1 MKLKY
6 NYYIYSRL
14 KYMNYIFFLI
24 QFLFIYISCDCPP
37 CENSDDCKKSIND
50 DSVEFCCNGISS
62 NSINKYFYIYDYQ
75 DSDGTCKFIEQ
86 CPDKV
91 VADTNECVPDC
102 KNYYEVGDFCFKPNN
117 LVPLN
122 DYEIEIN
129 LPNKI
134 KYKCKDY
141 TYIQIIDGKEF
152 HKCIDDPNKCPN
164 KIIDFDLK
172 ICVNSCENK
181 KIRKVTN
188 NEGELLYYQCR
199 NQCPESE
206 YEYDESIDIDGSKN
220 IYCLI
225 KCPTIT
231 PFYYKILNTQSPKCQ
246 KKCNKKDFYKK
257 DINECIST
265 CETKFYLEK
274 ESNDFFLCLGGTE
287 NCPST
292 HPYKY
297 QNQCF
302 KSCKDTQIN
311 ILIQKTTY
319 SYNNDGNKLC
329 VDDCDLNEDKPFSDD
344 DSLSCVDNCYNTK
357 NKYHYNKKCVYSCS
371 GFNYYTQTSLNID
384 STSPSDFECVN
395 KCPEEYYIY
404 NNICLKYC
412 KSSDKQYI
420 SINGKDCS
428 SCKIPEDPSNP
439 KSDEGFILKSDIDD
453 SNNDDNQNINCLKS
467 CPSGTYY
474 KKDDNI
480 CYNSENN
487 EKKNLCYFAEDNFNI
502 CYYSCQDIPND
513 YNFEKKEND
522 KNICYKSFN
531 CDNEYYYTKGG
542 FTKCIDNNYV
552 KECGKQGYNYLR
564 EKECVLNCN
573 EDEYII
579 EPKITI
585 YNGIEQLGKCCTNSN
600 CDSTYPYYSESD
612 KILKEQCS
620 LKTIEKN
627 GNDDTNRVGVS
638 SQGTCVS
645 ICPPDY
651 PYESE
656 DGKKCVFSCPN
667 NYYTIGNTKKCIS
680 NCKNVNKYNFINEKE
695 CLDNCS
701 KKINNKLTYYY
712 YDSNN
717 ICYTS
722 CKDHNTDKF
731 SLNASDSPQKCLL
744 NCPQT
749 YKYYFESDNI
759 CLFSCSNGYLESEGS
774 NKCVTQCDT
783 GKVVINNSTCS
794 DNCIQDEPFIISEPL
809 SVGSSIMI
817 DKCVSNCKSFGYNFY
832 SNLTNKCLIECNPSV
847 PYEFGNA
854 CVEKCP
860 EGYFTEFGDSNKCS
874 VKCSTPYYIYD
885 TDNKNYKC
893 LPNCDL
899 SNYYVSSTGECVK
912 NCPLGENFIGKN
924 RRCKSFCNE
933 SEDGKFYKKKIDT
946 DIDYNIYLCLQ
957 SYGAS
962 DSEYCVFGTNEIVNK
977 CPDDKPYLS
986 DNGKICYSICSE
998 YDKLLPFSTEDNNN
1012 KICSFECK
1020 NPNNYYGEDKICVI
1034 SCDKFQVTNI
1044 INDENNSCVEKC
1056 DNNSLYKFET
1066 KYEDGSLH
1074 CSLKCNTETKYS
1086 EADYKCVD
1094 ICKEPYNYVYE
1105 NKCLDECP
1113 SDKFAQINNVNEYEC
1128 KDKCE
1133 GGYPYYYQKDRKC
1146 IDKCNNYIIPETNEC
1161 TSNCLSI
1168 PGSIKYYFYDY
1179 YGNDE
1184 EILTGST
1191 RSYEYNACVNNC
1203 PDDKPF
1209 LKENYHCAKECNPE
1223 SFHYCMEDNKI
1234 CIEKCP
1240 SDMKIDGNICK
1251 KECPI
1256 GKFLDKNNNKCID
1269 SCKNSSNRYFYY
1281 TPPDNTCIEKC
1292 DNSLYIDDYKCVS
1305 SCPNEKNI
1313 YADENRKC
1321 VEKCPSNRNYVVQ
1334 EFIHNENN
1342 TQKTCLPSCPTDYP
1356 YYYKK
1361 EESDGTIINSCV
1373 SICSYYILPN
1383 NENMKSIECFEEKCP
1398 DTHNYFIKYKNGTIQ
1413 CLTSCPKDIPYY
1425 MPSEEKRQC
1434 YDKCPDSFPYN
1445 KTFSN
1450 ECYGNCDTKIIDY
1463 DKKTCV
1469 FGCSIGQY
1477 WAKDQNNETQK
1488 YCLNKCNIEL
1498 GEYLSVDN
1506 ECVKKCEPSKYLV
1519 SDITNP
1525 LNKKCKCINLFYID
1539 DTGSTHCLP
1548 STITECGKGSM
1559 DEIYKYRIYNT
1570 NQCTKYCFGY
1580 LSPSE
1585 DICYLDI
1592 KNCEEIDKN
1601 TYLSLKTNQLKCECK
1616 YRYYIDR
1623 NLNNK
1628 KICLGENEECPEN
1641 YLMYNV
1647 ESKECLEDCSGL
1659 KVFDNKCL
1667 KDCPSSFSIDGSKCV
1682 CDKYWYKIGENDYRC
1697 IDSCDGKYPYLIEE
1711 TKQCVNKC
1719 KGTNYEVLYKNN
1731 CYSSC
1736 TSIGMTKI
1744 EIEDEKLKEIASYT
1758 CQCNNIWYY
1767 NNGEIICESSGGEKC
1782 SKYGFKYL
1790 IKDTNECVNSCPELY
1805 KKFFNGECFKSCEDA
1820 RKKYQYPI
1828 KDIGSNECRCENLW
1842 KKNMNEIGE
1851 VISIECLKD
1860 VVCNKFI
1867 VNETNECVDNCP
1879 LESPLEYNNQCY
1891 KKGSCPIGTKED
1903 INKCICNNLWFTQN
1917 NKNIKC
1923 VAENEC
1929 PETHPFKIFDTKEC
1943 ILTCSET
1950 AKIVNNTCY
1959 KNCPKGTIEKG
1970 NTQECECDPQLGYWY
1985 IEEKDEE
1992 PKMICELGKCPNS
2005 KLYYINNTKQCIS
2018 SCVENKMY
2026 EFNNI
2031 CYEDQCPHPTVSE
2044 DATRNKYKCTTK
2056 KYATATNIYD
2066 SYKILKEEIV
2076 NLYKSVPKGGII
2088 YNNFSSTMQVYGIK
2102 KNNTD
2107 NKDII
2112 LRSTLS
2118 YIDIHTCSDKVY
2130 QNNKMEEDD
2139 DIIVVKYD
2147 LGNKTIKSLI
2157 KPVEYEFINSR
2168 TGQVLDMSVCT
2179 KDDIYVSYSLFD
2191 ILNYNKKSNERRLI
2205 ESQDI
2210 QNIDNIFI
2218 EIQNKFKKGKEI
2230 YFTYNLDTFNI
2241 NSSLYTDRC
2250 FTFEI
2255 DGKDLVLED
2264 RVKHLYPYYSLCEE
2278 NCTYSSIDFEL
2289 ERIYCNCPLKNEFD
2303 LNREHKFII
2312 NNNNTEDIIAKQ
2324 KGPTNLPVL
2333 SCMSRLSEKKSINKN
2348 GAFFYSLIILIIEV
2362 SLIITTI
2369 FYNYKLLKNN
2379 IYKNSINNKEQKENN
2394 NEMET
2399 IENREYH
2406 KKSNKKEN
2414 EVIYKT
2420 SERSLNYPPK
2430 KRGIKN
2436 DELNPDDIKLEKKIN
2451 NNEEYNIGNDGTEA
2465 EDPRLEVEGS
2475 NNDPLSK
2482 DYEFGILNEI
2492 KKEHKLLRVK
2502 YDISIQQDKSDIF
2515 IILLTEICDKIYL
2528 IKTLILLGKYSMF
2541 SIYISLYLL
2550 CHLLLLT
2557 FITCFYD
2564 IKTIS
2569 NIFNIENYPDL
2580 NYDLG
2585 HGFLACL
2592 IVWVIY
2598 RIFLCILDNE
2608 NNIKKYFKTQINK
2621 SNNSDSLNV
2630 DNKKF
2635 NKLLYKIKYGMIT
2648 YFIIELIVVII
2659 CLLYLTTF
2667 CAVYTGTKGKIF
2679 KTYGIT
2685 LVEILIIKILYGI
2698 TLAVLRKV
2706 GLSMQ
2711 KSIIYKIV
2719 YNFDK
2724 YIY

>member
-1 MKLKY
+1 MIVQMDIIKMDKYVLVYVELKVQKNIY
-6 NYYIYSRL
+6 MMDIVLSSPIESKFYIEPD
-14 KYMNYIFFLI
+14 NEC
-24 QFLFIYISCDCPP
+24 ISDCTQ
-37 CENSDDCKKSIND
+37 D
-50 DSVEFCCNGISS
+50 
-62 NSINKYFYIYDYQ
+62 NKYYTEIEVDASNKKYHCH
-75 DSDGTCKFIEQ
+75 GTCVKYYLVNEDPNIIARKCLNLEVNKNCQ
-86 CPDKV
+86 TEGYYSSENNEYECYTKCPENTYIDEDNKKCVSECPQYKYHEKNSKKCIAPSECGSKIADFQSGECNQTCSTKYTSDIKDGSTV
-91 VADTNECVPDC
+91 VAKICLNSCGDEIYGKYSTPNNKCVNDCNDFSEYSQIDITQTKCEC
-102 KNYYEVGDFCFKPNN
+102 KNLYYFDQPE
-117 LVPLN
+117 
-122 DYEIEIN
+122 
-129 LPNKI
+129 NKI
-134 KYKCKDY
+134 
-141 TYIQIIDGKEF
+141 
-152 HKCIDDPNKCPN
+152 KCIDDQKEFCFNIEEDY
-164 KIIDFDLK
+164 KIQIYGTKQCIK
-172 ICVNSCENK
+172 IC
-181 KIRKVTN
+181 
-188 NEGELLYYQCR
+188 
-199 NQCPESE
+199 
-206 YEYDESIDIDGSKN
+206 
-220 IYCLI
+220 
-225 KCPTIT
+225 
-231 PFYYKILNTQSPKCQ
+231 
-246 KKCNKKDFYKK
+246 
-257 DINECIST
+257 
-265 CETKFYLEK
+265 
-274 ESNDFFLCLGGTE
+274 
-287 NCPST
+287 
-292 HPYKY
+292 
-297 QNQCF
+297 
-302 KSCKDTQIN
+302 
-311 ILIQKTTY
+311 
-319 SYNNDGNKLC
+319 
-329 VDDCDLNEDKPFSDD
+329 
-344 DSLSCVDNCYNTK
+344 
-357 NKYHYNKKCVYSCS
+357 
-371 GFNYYTQTSLNID
+371 
-384 STSPSDFECVN
+384 
-395 KCPEEYYIY
+395 
-404 NNICLKYC
+404 
-412 KSSDKQYI
+412 
-420 SINGKDCS
+420 
-428 SCKIPEDPSNP
+428 
-439 KSDEGFILKSDIDD
+439 
-453 SNNDDNQNINCLKS
+453 
-467 CPSGTYY
+467 
-474 KKDDNI
+474 
-480 CYNSENN
+480 
-487 EKKNLCYFAEDNFNI
+487 
-502 CYYSCQDIPND
+502 
-513 YNFEKKEND
+513 
-522 KNICYKSFN
+522 
-531 CDNEYYYTKGG
+531 
-542 FTKCIDNNYV
+542 DNNYI
-552 KECGKQGYNYLR
+552 KS
-564 EKECVLNCN
+564 LNGEFCYKN
-573 EDEYII
+573 DQNACSYED
-579 EPKITI
+579 
-585 YNGIEQLGKCCTNSN
+585 
-600 CDSTYPYYSESD
+600 D
-612 KILKEQCS
+612 
-620 LKTIEKN
+620 
-627 GNDDTNRVGVS
+627 RS
-638 SQGTCVS
+638 SQ
-645 ICPPDY
+645 
-651 PYESE
+651 
-656 DGKKCVFSCPN
+656 
-667 NYYTIGNTKKCIS
+667 
-680 NCKNVNKYNFINEKE
+680 
-695 CLDNCS
+695 
-701 KKINNKLTYYY
+701 
-712 YDSNN
+712 
-717 ICYTS
+717 
-722 CKDHNTDKF
+722 
-731 SLNASDSPQKCLL
+731 
-744 NCPQT
+744 
-749 YKYYFESDNI
+749 
-759 CLFSCSNGYLESEGS
+759 
-774 NKCVTQCDT
+774 
-783 GKVVINNSTCS
+783 
-794 DNCIQDEPFIISEPL
+794 II
-809 SVGSSIMI
+809 
-817 DKCVSNCKSFGYNFY
+817 
-832 SNLTNKCLIECNPSV
+832 T
-847 PYEFGNA
+847 
-854 CVEKCP
+854 
-860 EGYFTEFGDSNKCS
+860 T
-874 VKCSTPYYIYD
+874 
-885 TDNKNYKC
+885 
-893 LPNCDL
+893 
-899 SNYYVSSTGECVK
+899 
-912 NCPLGENFIGKN
+912 LG
-924 RRCKSFCNE
+924 
-933 SEDGKFYKKKIDT
+933 
-946 DIDYNIYLCLQ
+946 
-957 SYGAS
+957 
-962 DSEYCVFGTNEIVNK
+962 
-977 CPDDKPYLS
+977 
-986 DNGKICYSICSE
+986 NGK
-998 YDKLLPFSTEDNNN
+998 
-1012 KICSFECK
+1012 
-1020 NPNNYYGEDKICVI
+1020 
-1034 SCDKFQVTNI
+1034 
-1044 INDENNSCVEKC
+1044 
-1056 DNNSLYKFET
+1056 
-1066 KYEDGSLH
+1066 
-1074 CSLKCNTETKYS
+1074 
-1086 EADYKCVD
+1086 
-1094 ICKEPYNYVYE
+1094 
-1105 NKCLDECP
+1105 
-1113 SDKFAQINNVNEYEC
+1113 
-1128 KDKCE
+1128 
-1133 GGYPYYYQKDRKC
+1133 
-1146 IDKCNNYIIPETNEC
+1146 
-1161 TSNCLSI
+1161 
-1168 PGSIKYYFYDY
+1168 
-1179 YGNDE
+1179 
-1184 EILTGST
+1184 
-1191 RSYEYNACVNNC
+1191 
-1203 PDDKPF
+1203 
-1209 LKENYHCAKECNPE
+1209 
-1223 SFHYCMEDNKI
+1223 
-1234 CIEKCP
+1234 
-1240 SDMKIDGNICK
+1240 
-1251 KECPI
+1251 
-1256 GKFLDKNNNKCID
+1256 
-1269 SCKNSSNRYFYY
+1269 
-1281 TPPDNTCIEKC
+1281 
-1292 DNSLYIDDYKCVS
+1292 
-1305 SCPNEKNI
+1305 
-1313 YADENRKC
+1313 
-1321 VEKCPSNRNYVVQ
+1321 
-1334 EFIHNENN
+1334 
-1342 TQKTCLPSCPTDYP
+1342 
-1356 YYYKK
+1356 
-1361 EESDGTIINSCV
+1361 
-1373 SICSYYILPN
+1373 
-1383 NENMKSIECFEEKCP
+1383 
-1398 DTHNYFIKYKNGTIQ
+1398 
-1413 CLTSCPKDIPYY
+1413 
-1425 MPSEEKRQC
+1425 
-1434 YDKCPDSFPYN
+1434 
-1445 KTFSN
+1445 
-1450 ECYGNCDTKIIDY
+1450 
-1463 DKKTCV
+1463 
-1469 FGCSIGQY
+1469 
-1477 WAKDQNNETQK
+1477 
-1488 YCLNKCNIEL
+1488 
-1498 GEYLSVDN
+1498 
-1506 ECVKKCEPSKYLV
+1506 
-1519 SDITNP
+1519 
-1525 LNKKCKCINLFYID
+1525 
-1539 DTGSTHCLP
+1539 
-1548 STITECGKGSM
+1548 
-1559 DEIYKYRIYNT
+1559 
-1570 NQCTKYCFGY
+1570 
-1580 LSPSE
+1580 
-1585 DICYLDI
+1585 
-1592 KNCEEIDKN
+1592 
-1601 TYLSLKTNQLKCECK
+1601 KCECK

-1842 KKNMNEIGE
+1842 KKNKNEIGE

>member
-6 NYYIYSRL
+6 NNYIYSRL
-14 KYMNYIFFLI
+14 KFMNYFFFLF
-24 QFLFIYISCDCPP
+24 QFLFKYIFCDICSG
-37 CENSDDCKKSIND
+37 CENSAECINSIYD
-50 DSVEFCCNGISS
+50 DSAQFCCKGITS
-62 NSINKYFYIYDYQ
+62 SINKYFYIYDYQ
-75 DSDGTCKFIEQ
+75 DSDGTCKFIEK

-91 VADTNECVPDC
+91 VAHTNECVPNC
-102 KNYYEVGDFCFKPNN
+102 KHYYEVGDFCFKPNTLEPSN
-117 LVPLN
+117 K
-122 DYEIEIN
+122 YEIEIN

-134 KYKCKDY
+134 KYKCRDY
-141 TYIQIIDGKEF
+141 TYIQLIDGKEF
-152 HKCIDDPNKCPN
+152 HNCIDNPIKCPT
-164 KIIDFDLK
+164 KTIDFDLK

-181 KIRKVTN
+181 KIRKTTN
-188 NEGELLYYQCR
+188 NAGELYYECR
-199 NQCPESE
+199 NKCPETE
-206 YEYDESIDIDGSKN
+206 FEYDESIDINESTN

-231 PFYYKILNTQSPKCQ
+231 PFYYKISSTQSPKCQ

-257 DINECIST
+257 DSNECLST
-265 CETKFYLEK
+265 CESKFYLEK
-274 ESNDFFLCLGGTE
+274 ESNDFFLCLQDE
-287 NCPST
+287 ECPPT

-311 ILIQKTTY
+311 ILIQKKTY
-319 SYNNDGNKLC
+319 SYNDNDNGNKLC
-329 VDDCDLNEDKPFSDD
+329 VDDCYLYTNNYFSDD
-344 DSLSCVDNCYNTK
+344 DSLSCVEYCYNTK

-384 STSPSDFECVN
+384 STSSIPSSDFECVN
-395 KCPEEYYIY
+395 ECPEEYYIY
-404 NNICLKYC
+404 NNICLQNC
-412 KSSDKQYI
+412 KSSYKQYI
-420 SINGKDCS
+420 SINGKECS

-439 KSDEGFILKSDIDD
+439 NSDEGFILKSDIEE
-453 SNNDDNQNINCLKS
+453 DDNDSDNHNININCLKS

-474 KKDDNI
+474 KKGDNI
-480 CYNSENN
+480 CYNFNSVDN
-487 EKKNLCYFAEDNFNI
+487 EDVCYFAEDNFNI
-502 CYYSCQDIPND
+502 CYPSCQDIPND
-513 YNFEKKEND
+513 YTFEKKDENN
-522 KNICYKSFN
+522 KNICYKNFN
-531 CDNEYYYTKGG
+531 CEDQYYYKKED
-542 FTKCIDNNYV
+542 FTKCINKNDNTINYI

-564 EKECVLNCN
+564 EKECVPNCN
-573 EDEYII
+573 ENEYII

-600 CDSTYPYYSESD
+600 CDSTFPFYSESD
-612 KILKEQCS
+612 KILKSQCS
-620 LKTIEKN
+620 FKTIKN
-627 GNDDTNRVGVS
+627 GNEDTIGVS

-656 DGKKCVFSCPN
+656 DGKQCVFSCPN
-667 NYYTIGNTKKCIS
+667 YYYTIGNTKKCIN

-701 KKINNKLTYYY
+701 KKINSKLTYYY
-712 YDSNN
+712 YDSDN

-731 SLNASDSPQKCLL
+731 SLNAYDSPQKCLPT
-744 NCPQT
+744 CPQT
-749 YKYYFESDNI
+749 YKYYFESNNI
-759 CLFSCSNGYLESEGS
+759 CLFSCSNGYLESKGS

-794 DNCIQDEPFIISEPL
+794 DDCTQDEPFIISEPL
-809 SVGSSIMI
+809 SIGSSIMI

-832 SNLTNKCLIECNPSV
+832 SNKTNKCLIECNPSV

-860 EGYFTEFGDSNKCS
+860 EGYFTELGDSNKCS
-874 VKCSTPYYIYD
+874 VKCSTPYYIKD
-885 TDNKNYKC
+885 TDNNNYKC
-893 LPNCDL
+893 LTNCDL
-899 SNYYVSSTGECVK
+899 TNYYVSSTGECVE

-933 SEDGKFYKKKIDT
+933 NEDGNYYKKIELEP
-946 DIDYNIYLCLQ
+946 DIGYKIYLCLK

-962 DSEYCVFGTNEIVNK
+962 ESEYLVFGTNEIVNE
-977 CPDDKPYLS
+977 CPSDKSYLS

-998 YDKLLPFSTEDNNN
+998 YDKLLPFSTEDNDNK
-1012 KICSFECK
+1012 KICSYECK
-1020 NPNNYYGEDKICVI
+1020 NPNKYYGEDKICVS
-1034 SCDKFQVTNI
+1034 SCGNFQVTKI

-1066 KYEDGSLH
+1066 KKEDGFLH
-1074 CSLKCNTETKYS
+1074 CSLKCETETKYS

-1105 NKCLDECP
+1105 NKCLRECP
-1113 SDKFAQINNVNEYEC
+1113 SDKFAQINENNEYEC

-1133 GGYPYYYQKDRKC
+1133 GLYPYYYQKDRKC
-1146 IDKCNNYIIPETNEC
+1146 VGECNNYVIPETKEC

-1184 EILTGST
+1184 EILTGTT
-1191 RSYEYNACVNNC
+1191 RSYDYNACVNNC

-1223 SFHYCMEDNKI
+1223 SFHYYMEDNKK

-1256 GKFLDKNNNKCID
+1256 EKFLDKNNNKCID

-1292 DNSLYIDDYKCVS
+1292 DNSLYIDDNKCVS

-1313 YADENRKC
+1313 YAEENRKC

-1334 EFIHNENN
+1334 EFIHNEKN
-1342 TQKTCLPSCPTDYP
+1342 TQKTCLPSCPSDYP

-1361 EESDGTIINSCV
+1361 EESDGTINFCV

-1383 NENMKSIECFEEKCP
+1383 NENIKSIECFEDKCP
-1398 DTHNYFIKYKNGTIQ
+1398 DTHNYYIKYKNGTTQ
-1413 CLTSCPKDIPYY
+1413 CLTSCPEDISYY
-1425 MPSEEKRQC
+1425 IPSEEKRQC
-1434 YDKCPDSFPYN
+1434 YDKCPDSTPYN
-1445 KTFSN
+1445 KIFSN
-1450 ECYGNCDTKIIDY
+1450 ECYGSCDTKIIDY

-1469 FGCSIGQY
+1469 FGCSKNQY
-1477 WAKDQNNETQK
+1477 WAKDQNDETQK

-1506 ECVKKCEPSKYLV
+1506 ECVKNCDTSKYLV

-1525 LNKKCKCINLFYID
+1525 LNKTCKCINLFYID
-1539 DTGSTHCLP
+1539 DTGTTQCLP

-1559 DEIYKYRIYNT
+1559 DEMYKYRIYNT

-1592 KNCEEIDKN
+1592 KNCEEINKN

-1623 NLNNK
+1623 DLNNK

-1641 YLMYNV
+1641 YLMYNI

-1659 KVFDNKCL
+1659 KVFDNKCFNE
-1667 KDCPSSFSIDGSKCV
+1667 CPSSFEVVGSKCV
-1682 CDKYWYKIGENDYRC
+1682 CSNYWFKTRENDYNC
-1697 IDSCDGKYPYLIEE
+1697 IDSCNEGKYPYLIEE

-1719 KGTNYEVLYKNN
+1719 RGTNYEVLYKNN

-1736 TSIGMTKI
+1736 TSIGMAKI

-1767 NNGEIICESSGGEKC
+1767 NNGEIVCESSERDKC

-1805 KKFFNGECFKSCEDA
+1805 KKVFNGECFKSCEDA
-1820 RKKYQYPI
+1820 KKKYQYPI

-1842 KKNMNEIGE
+1842 KKNKNEDGE
-1851 VISIECLKD
+1851 IISIECLKD
-1860 VVCNKFI
+1860 VVCDKLI
-1867 VNETNECVDNCP
+1867 VNETYECVETCP

-1891 KKGSCPIGTKED
+1891 KKGSCPKGTKED

-1917 NKNIKC
+1917 NNNIKC
-1923 VAENEC
+1923 VGENEC

-1943 ILTCSET
+1943 ILKCSET
-1950 AKIVNNTCY
+1950 EKIVNYTCY
-1959 KNCPKGTIEKG
+1959 ESCPKGTIEKG

-1985 IEEKDEE
+1985 IEEKDEK

-2005 KLYYINNTKQCIS
+2005 KLYYIQNTKQCIS
-2018 SCVENKMY
+2018 SCVENQMY
-2026 EFNNI
+2026 EFNNV

-2044 DATRNKYKCTTK
+2044 DAFRNKYKCTTK

-2107 NKDII
+2107 KKDII

-2118 YIDIHTCSDKVY
+2118 YIDIHSCSDKVY
-2130 QNNKMEEDD
+2130 KNNKMEDDD

-2157 KPVEYEFINSR
+2157 NPVEYEFINS
-2168 TGQVLDMSVCT
+2168 
-2179 KDDIYVSYSLFD
+2179 
-2191 ILNYNKKSNERRLI
+2191 NYNQKANERRLL

-2210 QNIDNIFI
+2210 QNIDNILI

-2230 YFTYNLDTFNI
+2230 YLTYNLDTFNI
-2241 NSSLYTDRC
+2241 NSTLYTDRC

-2264 RVKHLYPYYSLCEE
+2264 RVKYLYPNYSLCEE
-2278 NCTYSSIDFEL
+2278 NCTYYSIDFEL

-2312 NNNNTEDIIAKQ
+2312 NNNNTEEIIAKQ

-2362 SLIITTI
+2362 SLVFTTI

-2379 IYKNSINNKEQKENN
+2379 IYKNSINNKEQIENN
-2394 NEMET
+2394 NEMEI
-2399 IENREYH
+2399 IENKEYH
-2406 KKSNKKEN
+2406 KKSNKKSN

-2420 SERSLNYPPK
+2420 SERSLNSPPK
-2430 KRGIKN
+2430 KREIKN
-2436 DELNPDDIKLEKKIN
+2436 DELNPNDIKLEKKIN
-2451 NNEEYNIGNDGTEA
+2451 NNEEYNIGNDGTEV
-2465 EDPRLEVEGS
+2465 EDPKLEVEES

-2482 DYEFGILNEI
+2482 DYEFGILKEI

-2569 NIFNIENYPDL
+2569 NIFNKENYPDL

-2621 SNNSDSLNV
+2621 SNNSDNDNPNV
-2630 DNKKF
+2630 DNRKF

-2648 YFIIELIVVII
+2648 YFIIEFIVVII

-2679 KTYGIT
+2679 KTYGVT

-2698 TLAVLRKV
+2698 TLAVLRKI
-2706 GLSMQ
+2706 GLSM
-2711 KSIIYKIV
+2711 KKIIIYKIV